1 VKTKPPEHLPA
12 DIEAAFKEGAACMA
26 IQCYNAGGTMF
37 RLCLDL
43 ASKALLP
50 DPSNTAGPQ
59 PDRFQR
65 RNLGPRLAWLFDN
78 GLLPADLRTLASSVK
93 DDGNDSA
100 HAGTICRTPRPAVIE
115 K

>member
-1 VKTKPPEHLPA
+1 MYGNPMLQCWWYHVPPL
-12 DIEAAFKEGAACMA
+12 
-26 IQCYNAGGTMF
+26 
-37 RLCLDL
+37 LDL
-43 ASKALLP
+43 ASKSLLP

-100 HAGTICRTPRPAVIE
+100 HAGTICRTPGPRS
-115 K
+115 